1 MITIPE
7 IIWGIPG
14 ISELPNQK
22 FAQFTDT
29 AGYNYK
35 KTYITDI
42 KPLQSFNLSF
52 TTTFDNGAFFNDSE
66 KSELSN
72 RLQNIKGNSSVEI
85 LIFTTMDL
93 GGKTP
98 LDYGEDLSLRYP
110 TGKKGLNNG
119 ITILLSKNDSRLQ
132 ILNGYGLEWIITDN
146 QSRQIIDQMLPY
158 FKKGEFYNGVNKAID
173 LINAKVID
181 VDWKSYKPDKLSNIE
196 NGKIFKIQ
204 HSNTTGDTKYK
215 YAIDTDPQFSD
226 DFKIKLTL
234 DGNDFNLYYSKHM
247 NDLISKIL
255 TKDKISVYFRLSDFN
270 SKRLELIGIE

>member
-1 MITIPE
+1 MRHI
-7 IIWGIPG
+7 
-14 ISELPNQK
+14 
-22 FAQFTDT
+22 
-29 AGYNYK
+29 
-35 KTYITDI
+35 
-42 KPLQSFNLSF
+42 
-52 TTTFDNGAFFNDSE
+52 TTFIMLILFSMTVKSQLIIDNGAFFNDSE
-66 KSELSN
+66 KSELAS
-72 RLQNIKGNSSVEI
+72 RLQILKDNSSVEI
-85 LIFTTMDL
+85 FIFTTMDL

-98 LDYGEDLSLRYP
+98 IDYGKDLSLRYP

-173 LINAKVID
+173 LIKAKVID

-234 DGNDFNLYYSKHM
+234 DGTDYNLYYSKHM